1 MDYQVYAVN
10 SKSLE
15 KELAQNI
22 GNAFDFLPY
31 SVAFVTFFAVAN
43 GFKLNSFRF
52 SKPFVACFGI
62 INAFVSIASAC
73 GALFWFGCP
82 WQAINLA
89 SLFLLLGVGIDDAF
103 VMLGSYHRICL
114 EHPNESKS
122 EIFRITYEEA
132 AISIT
137 ITSLTNICSFAI
149 GAILPSFDTVSIF
162 CLYTAVGL
170 VYVYLSTLFFFGAV
184 LAYSH
189 SITWHCNSRIISL
202 CQVKDAKPLSHLF
215 FEEIVLPFVSNRLMK
230 TLVLLAWI
238 ASIVFSCYH
247 LQFIKEGLEQS
258 RIGKD
263 IIFTF
268 IPKDNFFSF
277 SLFIFKARKDT
288 TTFNYFHAEDTYFRN
303 LNYRVHVVINEPLDF
318 SQRSVQDNVSDFVKN
333 LSKLDYLDS
342 QYNLTESW
350 LSQYQISQLS
360 FEDFFQV
367 NAKTPLP
374 LNVHKIEDQKML
386 TRYMVQTTDIKD
398 AMEEA
403 EMVQSLRNLE
413 TPFNVTFF
421 HPYFPYFDQFLQV
434 QPNTMKCLASGIV
447 LVLLITLLLI
457 PDRQAGFIL
466 MLAIISIM
474 LLISQAMF
482 LLDIYLD
489 VISMMTLIM
498 SVGFSVDFCV
508 HLSHHF
514 YSRYVLQI
522 M

>member
-1 MDYQVYAVN
+1 M
-10 SKSLE
+10 
-15 KELAQNI
+15 
-22 GNAFDFLPY
+22 
-31 SVAFVTFFAVAN
+31 
-43 GFKLNSFRF
+43 
-52 SKPFVACFGI
+52 
-62 INAFVSIASAC
+62 
-73 GALFWFGCP
+73 
-82 WQAINLA
+82 
-89 SLFLLLGVGIDDAF
+89 
-103 VMLGSYHRICL
+103 
-114 EHPNESKS
+114 
-122 EIFRITYEEA
+122 
-132 AISIT
+132 
-137 ITSLTNICSFAI
+137 
-149 GAILPSFDTVSIF
+149 
-162 CLYTAVGL
+162 
-170 VYVYLSTLFFFGAV
+170 
-184 LAYSH
+184 
-189 SITWHCNSRIISL
+189 
-202 CQVKDAKPLSHLF
+202 
-215 FEEIVLPFVSNRLMK
+215 
-230 TLVLLAWI
+230 
-238 ASIVFSCYH
+238 
-247 LQFIKEGLEQS
+247 
-258 RIGKD
+258 
-263 IIFTF
+263 
-268 IPKDNFFSF
+268 
-277 SLFIFKARKDT
+277 
-288 TTFNYFHAEDTYFRN
+288 
-303 LNYRVHVVINEPLDF
+303 HVVINEPLDF

-447 LVLLITLLLI
+447 LVLFITLLLI